1 MYIHAQISTK
11 TTSRIH
17 KNSIFAREKL
27 FAPKIVK
34 IQHLDKY
41 MSINSSRFLAFSD
54 NYKNILKK
62 HFLKPQNSVY
72 NSAKELFSHNKKYYS
87 EVQ

>member
-1 MYIHAQISTK
+1 MLSYFCINIHKFLYIHAQTSTK

-41 MSINSSRFLAFSD
+41 PSISHLHFLVFSD
-54 NYKNILKK
+54 SFKSILRK
-62 HFLKPQNSVY
+62 HFLKP
-72 NSAKELFSHNKKYYS
+72 
-87 EVQ
+87 